1 MSEFM
6 PYPYR
11 RPGGALMR
19 FKKRKSRFTFQEVEL
34 LLSEV
39 QKKRHILVGKFNR
52 GISKDLKNQTWAAV
66 TERIN
71 EVSECHR
78 EIIEVIKKWADLKC
92 DTKRRVAAMR
102 ASGATSAQ
110 IAQELS
116 PIETMVHQILQL
128 SNSNKNMNSFAIDDQ
143 MDDDDEDIPGLSEIP
158 QSSSHV
164 ANGRPHSFG
173 LPMPLPMPIPI
184 PMPMPVPPPFH
195 TTIPG
200 QVDMELPSHMM
211 FSDSVPISNLH
222 TNTSGKEGGNMQFIE
237 PLSQPNK
244 PPVGMPAFL
253 SRPVTEKTQVQEKA
267 NQSTFNGSSAFI
279 VPSGASSSHP
289 SPARLPPQPAAPE
302 PRSLPERLS
311 QSASLSLQEQQA
323 TTQLIGS
330 LSRSLESLAESV
342 QKLVQIQRQFS
353 HDTLQMQRDT
363 LHVLRDFSSNT
374 LTLLQ
379 DKMNGHP

>member
-11 RPGGALMR
+11 GPGGALMR

-39 QKKRHILVGKFNR
+39 QKQRHILVGKFNR
-52 GISKDLKNQTWAAV
+52 GISKDLKNRTWAAL
-66 TERIN
+66 TARIN

-102 ASGATSAQ
+102 ASGATATQ

-116 PIETMVHQILQL
+116 PIETMVHQILQMP
-128 SNSNKNMNSFAIDDQ
+128 NPNKNVSNLAIDDQ
-143 MDDDDEDIPGLSEIP
+143 MDDEDEDEDIPDLSEIP
-158 QSSSHV
+158 HSSSHM

-173 LPMPLPMPIPI
+173 FRPIAEKS
-184 PMPMPVPPPFH
+184 
-195 TTIPG
+195 
-200 QVDMELPSHMM
+200 QVRE
-211 FSDSVPISNLH
+211 
-222 TNTSGKEGGNMQFIE
+222 K
-237 PLSQPNK
+237 PNH
-244 PPVGMPAFL
+244 
-253 SRPVTEKTQVQEKA
+253 
-267 NQSTFNGSSAFI
+267 NTFNGPSSASIPTFI
-279 VPSGASSSHP
+279 APSTAASSSR
-289 SPARLPPQPAAPE
+289 SAPARLPPQPAPVE
-302 PRSLPERLS
+302 PRSLQEHLS

-323 TTQLIGS
+323 TTLLIGS

-342 QKLVQIQRQFS
+342 QRLVHTQQQFS
-353 HDTLQMQRDT
+353 RDTLQLQRDT
-363 LHVLRDFSSNT
+363 LHVLRDFSTNA

-379 DKMNGHP
+379 DKVNGHP

>member
-1 MSEFM
+1 MNGERRMSEFM

-11 RPGGALMR
+11 GPGGALMR

-52 GISKDLKNQTWAAV
+52 GISKDLKNRTWAAL
-66 TERIN
+66 TARIN

-102 ASGATSAQ
+102 AAGATAAQ

-116 PIETMVHQILQL
+116 PIETMVHQILQMSNPNRNL
-128 SNSNKNMNSFAIDDQ
+128 SSLAVDDQ
-143 MDDDDEDIPGLSEIP
+143 MDDEDDDISGLSEMP
-158 QSSSHV
+158 HSSSHL

-173 LPMPLPMPIPI
+173 LPMP
-184 PMPMPVPPPFH
+184 PPFH
-195 TTIPG
+195 TSIPG
-200 QVDMELPSHMM
+200 KSDSELPAHMM
-211 FSDSVPISNLH
+211 FSNSSVPVTDVQTDTVEN
-222 TNTSGKEGGNMQFIE
+222 EGSNMQFTE
-237 PLSQPNK
+237 PRSQPNQN
-244 PPVGMPAFL
+244 PVAIPGFL
-253 SRPVTEKTQVQEKA
+253 SRPIAEKSQVREKP
-267 NQSTFNGSSAFI
+267 NHNTFNGPSSASIPTFI
-279 VPSGASSSHP
+279 APSAVASSSR
-289 SPARLPPQPAAPE
+289 SAPARLPPQSAPAE
-302 PRSLPERLS
+302 PRNLQEHLS

-323 TTQLIGS
+323 TTLLIGS

-342 QKLVQIQRQFS
+342 QKLVHTQQQFS
-353 HDTLQMQRDT
+353 RDTLQLQRDT
-363 LHVLRDFSSNT
+363 LHVLRDFSSNA

-379 DKMNGHP
+379 DKVNGHP

>member
-11 RPGGALMR
+11 GPGGALMR

-39 QKKRHILVGKFNR
+39 QKQRHILVGKFNR
-52 GISKDLKNQTWAAV
+52 GISKDLKNRTWAAL
-66 TERIN
+66 TARIN

-102 ASGATSAQ
+102 ASGATATQ

-116 PIETMVHQILQL
+116 PIETMVHQILQM
-128 SNSNKNMNSFAIDDQ
+128 SNSNKNVSNLAIDDQ
-143 MDDDDEDIPGLSEIP
+143 MDDEDEDEDIPDLSEMP
-158 QSSSHV
+158 HSSSHM

-173 LPMPLPMPIPI
+173 LPMP
-184 PMPMPVPPPFH
+184 PPFH
-195 TTIPG
+195 TAIP
-200 QVDMELPSHMM
+200 ELPAHMM
-211 FSDSVPISNLH
+211 FSMPLTDVQ
-222 TNTSGKEGGNMQFIE
+222 TNTSEKEGRNMQFIQ
-237 PLSQPNK
+237 PRSQANQN
-244 PPVGMPAFL
+244 PVGIPGFL
-253 SRPVTEKTQVQEKA
+253 SRPIAEKSQVREKP
-267 NQSTFNGSSAFI
+267 NHKTFNGPSSASIPTFI
-279 VPSGASSSHP
+279 APSTAASSSR
-289 SPARLPPQPAAPE
+289 SAPARLPPQPSPVEAS
-302 PRSLPERLS
+302 SLQEHLS

-323 TTQLIGS
+323 TTLLIGS

-342 QKLVQIQRQFS
+342 QRLVHTQQQFS
-353 HDTLQMQRDT
+353 RDTLQLQRDT
-363 LHVLRDFSSNT
+363 LHVLRDFSTNA

-379 DKMNGHP
+379 DKVNGHP

>member
-11 RPGGALMR
+11 GPGGALMR

-52 GISKDLKNQTWAAV
+52 GISKDLKNRTWAAL
-66 TERIN
+66 TARIN

-102 ASGATSAQ
+102 ASGATATQ

-116 PIETMVHQILQL
+116 PIETMVHQILQM
-128 SNSNKNMNSFAIDDQ
+128 SNPNKNVSNLAIDDQ
-143 MDDDDEDIPGLSEIP
+143 MDDEDEDIPDLSEIP
-158 QSSSHV
+158 HSSSHM

-173 LPMPLPMPIPI
+173 LPMP
-184 PMPMPVPPPFH
+184 PPFH
-195 TTIPG
+195 TAIPCKS
-200 QVDMELPSHMM
+200 DTELPAHMM
-211 FSDSVPISNLH
+211 FSNSSVPLTDVQTDISE
-222 TNTSGKEGGNMQFIE
+222 KEGRNMQFIQ
-237 PLSQPNK
+237 PRSQSNQN
-244 PPVGMPAFL
+244 PVGIPGFL
-253 SRPVTEKTQVQEKA
+253 SRAIAEKSQVREKP
-267 NQSTFNGSSAFI
+267 NHNTFNGPSSASIPTFI
-279 VPSGASSSHP
+279 APSTAASSSR
-289 SPARLPPQPAAPE
+289 SAPARLPPQPAPVE
-302 PRSLPERLS
+302 PRSLQEHLS

-323 TTQLIGS
+323 TTLLIGS

-342 QKLVQIQRQFS
+342 QRLVHTQQQFS
-353 HDTLQMQRDT
+353 RDTLQLQRDT
-363 LHVLRDFSSNT
+363 LHVLGDFSTNA
-374 LTLLQ
+374 LALLQ
-379 DKMNGHP
+379 DKVNGHP

>member
-11 RPGGALMR
+11 GPGGALMR

-52 GISKDLKNQTWAAV
+52 GISKDLKNRTWADV
-66 TERIN
+66 TARIN

-102 ASGATSAQ
+102 ASGATAAQ

-116 PIETMVHQILQL
+116 PIETMVHQILQM
-128 SNSNKNMNSFAIDDQ
+128 SNPNKNVSSLANDDQ
-143 MDDDDEDIPGLSEIP
+143 MDDEDEDIPGLSEMP
-158 QSSSHV
+158 HSFSHM

-173 LPMPLPMPIPI
+173 LPMP
-184 PMPMPVPPPFH
+184 PPFH
-195 TTIPG
+195 TSIPG
-200 QVDMELPSHMM
+200 KSDTELPAHVM
-211 FSDSVPISNLH
+211 FGDSSVPLIDVQ
-222 TNTSGKEGGNMQFIE
+222 TDTSEKEGSNMQFIE
-237 PLSQPNK
+237 PRSQPNQN
-244 PPVGMPAFL
+244 PIGIPGFL
-253 SRPVTEKTQVQEKA
+253 SHPIVEKSHVREKP
-267 NQSTFNGSSAFI
+267 NHNTTFNGPSSASIPTFI
-279 VPSGASSSHP
+279 APSAVAASSSR
-289 SPARLPPQPAAPE
+289 SAPARLPPQPAPVE
-302 PRSLPERLS
+302 PRSLKERLS

-323 TTQLIGS
+323 TTLLIGS

-342 QKLVQIQRQFS
+342 QRLVHTQQQFS
-353 HDTLQMQRDT
+353 RDTLQLQRDT
-363 LHVLRDFSSNT
+363 LHVLRDFSSNA

-379 DKMNGHP
+379 DKVNGHP

>member
-1 MSEFM
+1 MSEFL

-11 RPGGALMR
+11 GPGGALMR

-52 GISKDLKNQTWAAV
+52 GISKDLKNRTWADLTA
-66 TERIN
+66 RIN

-102 ASGATSAQ
+102 ASGATAAQ

-128 SNSNKNMNSFAIDDQ
+128 SYPNKNVNSLSNDDQ
-143 MDDDDEDIPGLSEIP
+143 MDDEDDDIPGLSEIP
-158 QSSSHV
+158 HSSSHM
-164 ANGRPHSFG
+164 ANGRPHSFS
-173 LPMPLPMPIPI
+173 LPMPPL
-184 PMPMPVPPPFH
+184 FH
-195 TTIPG
+195 TSIPG
-200 QVDMELPSHMM
+200 KGDMELPTHMM
-211 FSDSVPISNLH
+211 FSDSAVPRIDLQTDISE
-222 TNTSGKEGGNMQFIE
+222 KEGGNMQFIE
-237 PLSQPNK
+237 TRNQPNQN
-244 PPVGMPAFL
+244 PVGITGFL
-253 SRPVTEKTQVQEKA
+253 SRPIAEKNQFREKP
-267 NQSTFNGSSAFI
+267 NHNTFNGPSAARTATFLA
-279 VPSGASSSHP
+279 PSGAASSSR
-289 SPARLPPQPAAPE
+289 SAPARIPPQPASVE
-302 PRSLPERLS
+302 PRSAKERLS

-323 TTQLIGS
+323 TTLLIGS

-342 QKLVQIQRQFS
+342 QKLVHTQQQYSR
-353 HDTLQMQRDT
+353 DTLQLQRET
-363 LHVLRDFSSNT
+363 LHVLRDFSSNA

-379 DKMNGHP
+379 DKFNGHP